1 MKKEYGIVWEN
12 KWMKQYGATR
22 NQVRRILF
30 GVEYNEALDGPE
42 EEYEERKIKI
52 GEKNER

>member
-1 MKKEYGIVWEN
+1 MKEIKN